1 MNIEIVHSNMIHFS
15 SSPPSLT
22 VQFVVLTCV
31 VCQTSSCCPT
41 FTRPIPSTRQPS
53 VPFRFCLCLEFGSSL
68 LGANCLRESFY
79 FHFFRWPQYF
89 EQIVDFFNENAML
102 QILATTQTK
111 LSVSCLQLIV
121 SKVCNPGKIHNFIML
136 LYHLITNYL
145 HRTYYN
151 IRFSKRNLFCF

>member
-1 MNIEIVHSNMIHFS
+1 MIHFS
-15 SSPPSLT
+15 SSPPSPT

-79 FHFFRWPQYF
+79 FFFFRWPQYF
-89 EQIVDFFNENAML
+89 EQIIGFFQWKNTML
-102 QILATTQTK
+102 QNFNTTQTK
-111 LSVSCLQLIV
+111 RFVSCLQLIV
-121 SKVCNPGKIHNFIML
+121 SKVCNPEKMHNFIMF
-136 LYHLITNYL
+136 LYNLITNYL

-151 IRFSKRNLFCF
+151 ILFSKRNLFCF